1 MFCTAQRMWGVQ
13 ARMSAAIIRSDFSL
27 VGKRY
32 HATPASF
39 QHKNKLILNA
49 SDGNRTEPVWIRI
62 ALALISS
69 NAIRIHTGSVRL
81 PSCHRRT
88 TAEVD
93 VQIIGLYDKPN

>member
-1 MFCTAQRMWGVQ
+1 MRQFRPHDVQ
-13 ARMSAAIIRSDFSL
+13 HSIAVRTLFVHVPTERSFLAGQHQIFVTNNCAIVTNLSCNL
-27 VGKRY
+27 
-32 HATPASF
+32 
-39 QHKNKLILNA
+39 Q
-49 SDGNRTEPVWIRI
+49 
-62 ALALISS
+62 SS